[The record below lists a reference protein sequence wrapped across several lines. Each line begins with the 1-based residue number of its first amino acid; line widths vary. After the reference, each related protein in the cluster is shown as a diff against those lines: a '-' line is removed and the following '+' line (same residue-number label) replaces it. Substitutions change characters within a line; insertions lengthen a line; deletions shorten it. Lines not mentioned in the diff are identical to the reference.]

1 MTIYKNGGCMSLA
14 LPERCALA
22 HTPTPIEKL
31 ARLSQLFEGPD
42 IYIKRDD
49 LTGIGKTGN
58 KVRKLEFLIA
68 EALRERAQLL
78 ITCGGVQSNHARTTA
93 LAAAKVGL
101 KSHLLLRDSAG
112 GDIDGNL
119 FVDRLVGAEVNF
131 ITPQE
136 YEQVND
142 LMHRLAEDY
151 AQKGTKAYVI
161 PEGGSTALGCLGYV
175 VAIEEMCRQMKM
187 LHFEFDHI
195 ISAVGSGG
203 TLAGML
209 LGKSAYNLKAQIHGI
224 NVCDDAPH
232 FQERISNIIR
242 EAKRRFGFDLNLPKK
257 DVNIIDG
264 YVGKGYGLNRQEEIE
279 LIKLVAQTEGIIL
292 DPVYTAKAMFG
303 LKDQIRKGRFTKSEK
318 VLFWHTGGI
327 FGLFSKRSLFF

>member
-1 MTIYKNGGCMSLA
+1 MSFT
-14 LPERCALA
+14 LPERRALA

-31 ARLSQLFEGPD
+31 ERLSQLFEGPD
-42 IYIKRDD
+42 IFIKRDD

-68 EALRERAQLL
+68 EAQREGAQLL
-78 ITCGGVQSNHARTTA
+78 ITCGGGQSNHARATA

-101 KSHLLLRDSAG
+101 KSHLVLRDSAG

-119 FVDRLVGAEVNF
+119 FIDRLVGAEVSF
-131 ITPQE
+131 ITSQQ

-142 LMHRLAEDY
+142 MMHHLAEDY
-151 AQKGTKAYVI
+151 AQKGVKAYVI

-175 VAIEEMCRQMKM
+175 VAMDEICRQMKT
-187 LHFEFDHI
+187 LRIEFDHV

-209 LGKSAYNLKAQIHGI
+209 LGKSAYGLKAQIHGV
-224 NVCDDAPH
+224 NVCDDAPY

-242 EAKRRFGFDLNLPKK
+242 EAKRKFGFDLKLQKK
-257 DVNIIDG
+257 DINIIDG

-279 LIKLVAQTEGIIL
+279 LIKLVARTEGIIL
-292 DPVYTAKAMFG
+292 DPVYTVKAMFG
-303 LKDQIRKGRFTKSEK
+303 LRDQIRKGRFTKSEK

-327 FGLFSKRSLFF
+327 FGLFAKRGLFF

>member
-1 MTIYKNGGCMSLA
+1 MSLK
-14 LPERCALA
+14 LPERYALA

-31 ARLSQLFEGPD
+31 ERLTQLFGGPE

-68 EALRERAQLL
+68 EALREGAQLL
-78 ITCGGVQSNHARTTA
+78 ITCGGVQSNHARATA

-101 KSHLLLRDSAG
+101 KSHLVLRDSAG

-119 FVDRLVGAEVNF
+119 FIDRLVGAEVDF
-131 ITPQE
+131 ITPKQ
-136 YEQVND
+136 YEQVD
-142 LMHRLAEDY
+142 DIMHRLAETY
-151 AQKGTKAYVI
+151 ASKGLKAYVI
-161 PEGGSTALGCLGYV
+161 PEGGSIALGALGYV
-175 VAIEEMCRQMKM
+175 HAIEETRRQMEA
-187 LHFEFDHI
+187 LHLEFDHM

-203 TLAGML
+203 TMAGML
-209 LGKSAYNLKAQIHGI
+209 LGKSAYGLQAQIHGI

-242 EAKRRFGFDLNLPKK
+242 DAKRKFGFDLNLPKK

-264 YVGKGYGLNRQEEIE
+264 YIGKGYGLSRQEEIE

-327 FGLFSKRSLFF
+327 FGLFAKRGLFF

>member
-1 MTIYKNGGCMSLA
+1 MSLK
-14 LPERCALA
+14 LPERYALA

-31 ARLSQLFEGPD
+31 ERLTQLFGGPE

-58 KVRKLEFLIA
+58 KVRKLEYLIA
-68 EALRERAQLL
+68 EALREGAQLL
-78 ITCGGVQSNHARTTA
+78 ITCGGVQSNHARATA

-101 KSHLLLRDSAG
+101 KSHLVLRDSAG

-119 FVDRLVGAEVNF
+119 FIDRLVGAEVDF
-131 ITPQE
+131 ITPKQ
-136 YEQVND
+136 YEQAD
-142 LMHRLAEDY
+142 DIMHRLAETY
-151 AQKGTKAYVI
+151 ASKGLKAYVI
-161 PEGGSTALGCLGYV
+161 PEGGSIAIGALGYV
-175 VAIEEMCRQMKM
+175 HAIEETRRQMET
-187 LHFEFDHI
+187 LHLEFDHM

-203 TLAGML
+203 TMAGML
-209 LGKSAYNLKAQIHGI
+209 LGKSAYHLKAQIHGI
-224 NVCDDAPH
+224 NVCDDAPF

-242 EAKRRFGFDLNLPKK
+242 DAKRKFGFDLNLPKK
-257 DVNIIDG
+257 DINIIDG
-264 YVGKGYGLNRQEEIE
+264 YIGKGYGLSRQEEIE

-292 DPVYTAKAMFG
+292 DPVYTAKAMYG

-327 FGLFSKRSLFF
+327 FGLFAKRALFF

>member
-1 MTIYKNGGCMSLA
+1 MSFA

-31 ARLSQLFEGPD
+31 ERLSQLFEGPE

-49 LTGIGKTGN
+49 LTGMGKTGN
-58 KVRKLEFLIA
+58 KVRKLEFLVA
-68 EALRERAQLL
+68 EAQREGAQLL
-78 ITCGGVQSNHARTTA
+78 ITCGGGQSNHARATA

-101 KSHLLLRDSAG
+101 KSHLVLRDSAG

-119 FVDRLVGAEVNF
+119 FIDRLVGAEVSF
-131 ITPQE
+131 ITAPE

-142 LMHRLAEDY
+142 MMHHLAEDY
-151 AQKGTKAYVI
+151 AQKGVKAYVI

-175 VAIEEMCRQMKM
+175 VAIDEICRQMKT
-187 LHFEFDHI
+187 LRIEFDHV

-209 LGKSAYNLKAQIHGI
+209 LGKNAYGLKAQIHGV
-224 NVCDDAPH
+224 NVCDDAPY

-242 EAKRRFGFDLNLPKK
+242 EAKRKFGFDLKLQKK
-257 DVNIIDG
+257 DINIIDG

-279 LIKLVAQTEGIIL
+279 LIKLVAHTEGIIL
-292 DPVYTAKAMFG
+292 DPVYTAKALFG
-303 LKDQIRKGRFTKSEK
+303 LRDQIRKGRFTKSEK

-327 FGLFSKRSLFF
+327 FGLFAKRGLFF